1 MILYLDTSALVKW
14 YVAESD
20 SDAFDAFLRDR
31 AGAHISRLTVVELRC
46 ALSRRRRNRDIS
58 ATLERAAFRLFE
70 SHVRDGLLDVLA
82 MQDAH
87 FIGALQIL
95 EELRQIP
102 LRTLDALHLAV
113 ARTNKVTAIATADL
127 IMLSAAKALKFETH
141 HFH

>member
-1 MILYLDTSALVKW
+1 MSLYLDTSALVKW

-20 SDAFDAFLRDR
+20 SDAFDDFIRDR

-46 ALSRRRRNRDIS
+46 ALSRRRRNREIS
-58 ATLERAAFRLFE
+58 ARVERAALRLFE
-70 SHVRDGLLDVLA
+70 SHVRDGLLDVLT

-87 FIGALQIL
+87 FVGALQIL

-113 ARTNKVTAIATADL
+113 ARANKVKAIATADP
-127 IMLSAAKALKFETH
+127 IMASAATALKFETH
-141 HFH
+141 AFH

>member
-1 MILYLDTSALVKW
+1 MSLYLDTSALVKW

-20 SDAFDAFLRDR
+20 SDAFDDFIRDR

-46 ALSRRRRNRDIS
+46 ALSRRRRNREIS
-58 ATLERAAFRLFE
+58 ARVERAAFRLFE
-70 SHVRDGLLDVLA
+70 SHVRDGLLDVLT

-87 FIGALQIL
+87 FVGALQIL

-113 ARTNKVTAIATADL
+113 ARANKVKAIATADR
-127 IMLSAAKALKFETH
+127 IMASAATALKFETH
-141 HFH
+141 AFH